1 MPKDFYM
8 DKTDSK
14 YSYRE
19 AEEKD
24 SFPGFKKFSQP
35 EDESDEEESQE
46 QELPRRTLR
55 RRGDAK
61 PPRKPNVPIGM
72 AKCPICEALV
82 PKSRLDE
89 HMQKN
94 HTDQPDDEK
103 TLDRCPVCDVE
114 VRSDRLDKH
123 LRKVHPDY

>member
-1 MPKDFYM
+1 MPKDFYI
-8 DKTDSK
+8 DKTESK
-14 YSYRE
+14 YAYRE
-19 AEEKD
+19 AEEED
-24 SFPGFKKFSQP
+24 SFLQ
-35 EDESDEEESQE
+35 
-46 QELPRRTLR
+46 RRTLR

-94 HTDQPDDEK
+94 HADQPDDEK

>member
-1 MPKDFYM
+1 MPKDFYI
-8 DKTDSK
+8 DKTDSE
-14 YSYRE
+14 YSYQQ
-19 AEEKD
+19 AEEEDK
-24 SFPGFKKFSQP
+24 FPRFKKLIPS
-35 EDESDEEESQE
+35 ENGSDKEETEEQE
-46 QELPRRTLR
+46 QPRRTLR

-72 AKCPICEALV
+72 AKCPICDALV

-94 HTDQPDDEK
+94 HTEQPDDEK

>member
-1 MPKDFYM
+1 MPKDFYI

-14 YSYRE
+14 YSYRQ
-19 AEEKD
+19 AEE
-24 SFPGFKKFSQP
+24 
-35 EDESDEEESQE
+35 EDELPRLRKFVESENGSDEGETEE

-72 AKCPICEALV
+72 VKCPICDALV

-94 HTDQPDDEK
+94 HTEQPEDEE
-103 TLDRCPVCDVE
+103 TLDRCPDCDVE